1 MQEIRN
7 RLAREALL
15 TSSVIKSKIAEAAN
29 YQDYFEFSEP
39 LKKCPSHRIMA
50 IRRGEREGFL
60 SMDISIEA
68 NRAIARLKKLF
79 VRSANSCTPHVETA
93 IEDSYKRLLKP
104 SIETE
109 FRLLHK
115 NKADEEAIAVFSEN
129 LRQLLLAAPLGP
141 RRTLALDPGYRTGC
155 KRSEEHKS
163 ELQSLMRIS
172 YAVFSLKKKHT

>member
-50 IRRGEREGFL
+50 IRRGEREGFI

-68 NRAIARLKKLF
+68 NRAI
-79 VRSANSCTPHVETA
+79 
-93 IEDSYKRLLKP
+93 
-104 SIETE
+104 
-109 FRLLHK
+109 
-115 NKADEEAIAVFSEN
+115 
-129 LRQLLLAAPLGP
+129 
-141 RRTLALDPGYRTGC
+141 
-155 KRSEEHKS
+155 RSEERREGKECVSTCRSRGSPTHYKNKK
-163 ELQSLMRIS
+163 RKNRHNKH
-172 YAVFSLKKKHT
+172 KKKID